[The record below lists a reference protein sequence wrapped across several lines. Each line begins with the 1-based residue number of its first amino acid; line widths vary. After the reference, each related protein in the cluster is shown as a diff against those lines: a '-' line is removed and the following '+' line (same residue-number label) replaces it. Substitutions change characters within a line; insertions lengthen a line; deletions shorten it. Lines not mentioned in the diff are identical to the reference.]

1 MHAVSRVMICL
12 SGLIVV
18 GLVSGCG
25 APPAPAPA
33 KGTAQAPAAATP
45 PANDPAG
52 EIAEAI
58 GKLSA
63 EDQVLA
69 KAQGFCAVSE
79 EPLGSMGPP
88 VKLMLNDQPVFV
100 CCEGCNNRAKSNPDA
115 TVAKAGKLK
124 DRVNSQTKSRR
135 PGE

>member
-1 MHAVSRVMICL
+1 MQAVRSVAACL
-12 SGLIVV
+12 FAGFGVWTMA
-18 GLVSGCG
+18 GCG

-33 KGTAQAPAAATP
+33 KSTAQAPAAAAT
-45 PANDPAG
+45 NDAAG

-69 KAQGFCAVSE
+69 KAQGYCAVSE

-88 VKLMLNDQPVFV
+88 VKLVLNEQPVFV
-100 CCEGCNNRAKSNPDA
+100 CCEGCNKRATSNPDA
-115 TVAKAGKLK
+115 TVAKVAKLK
-124 DRVNSQTKSRR
+124 DRVK
-135 PGE
+135 GEAK

>member
-1 MHAVSRVMICL
+1 VAVWTL
-12 SGLIVV
+12 A
-18 GLVSGCG
+18 GCG

-33 KGTAQAPAAATP
+33 KTTAQAPAAA
-45 PANDPAG
+45 PAQDAAS

-69 KAQGFCAVSE
+69 KAQGYCAVSE

-88 VKLMLNDQPVFV
+88 VKLVLNEKPVFV
-100 CCEGCNNRAKSNPDA
+100 CCEGCNKRATSNPDA
-115 TVAKAGKLK
+115 TVAKAEKLK
-124 DRVNSQTKSRR
+124 GRVKSETK
-135 PGE
+135 

>member
-1 MHAVSRVMICL
+1 MQAVRSVVACL
-12 SGLIVV
+12 FAGV
-18 GLVSGCG
+18 GVWILAGCG

-33 KGTAQAPAAATP
+33 KSTAQAPAAPA
-45 PANDPAG
+45 ANDAAA

-58 GKLSA
+58 GKLSP

-69 KAQGFCAVSE
+69 KAQGYCAVSE

-100 CCEGCNNRAKSNPDA
+100 CCEGCNKRATSSPDA
-115 TVAKAGKLK
+115 TVAKAEKLK
-124 DRVNSQTKSRR
+124 DRVKSETK
-135 PGE
+135 